1 MNKKE
6 LRKKI
11 LDLRSQLAADEVK
24 TQSQTICT
32 RVTEEKVYEETKNVC
47 LYMPVRNEVDVSY
60 LLTDAR
66 DSEKNVWLPKVR
78 DNDMEFCLYAE
89 NTELVSGAYGIPEPS
104 SEYALEPD
112 EGTLIIMPGAVFSCK
127 GDRIGYGGGYYDRYL
142 EKYPMCKTIAVCY
155 DFQLLDDIPY
165 EPHDIKPHR
174 IISEKRAVTCN
185 LTHK

>member
-11 LDLRSQLAADEVK
+11 LDLRSRLAADELK
-24 TQSQTICT
+24 TQSQTIST
-32 RVTEEKVYEETKNVC
+32 RVTEEKAYEEAKNVC

-60 LLTDAR
+60 LLKDAL

-78 DNDMEFCLYAE
+78 DNDMEFCHYDE
-89 NTELVSGAYGIPEPS
+89 NTELVSGEYGILEPS
-104 SEYALEPD
+104 SEYMLEPD

-142 EKYPMCKTIAVCY
+142 ERYPVCKTIAVCY
-155 DFQLLDDIPY
+155 DFQLLTDIPS
-165 EPHDIKPHR
+165 EPHDIKPQR
-174 IISEKRAVTCN
+174 IISEKREIICD
-185 LTHK
+185 